1 MFQHENSQALFERE
15 DEERKRALEYLA
27 EAWRNAEDE
36 EVETEALAHAA
47 LFASL
52 ATLVEKYGETAISE
66 LMKRIPD
73 KVVQGEYTVDRTI
86 Q

>member
-1 MFQHENSQALFERE
+1 MFQHENSQALFERD
-15 DEERKRALEYLA
+15 DEARKRALEYLA

-47 LFASL
+47 LFAGL

-66 LMKRIPD
+66 LMKSIPD

>member
-47 LFASL
+47 LFAGL

-66 LMKRIPD
+66 LMKSIPD

>member
-1 MFQHENSQALFERE
+1 MFQFEKSQALFERE
-15 DEERKRALEYLA
+15 DEARKRALEYLA

-52 ATLVEKYGETAISE
+52 ATLVEQYGETAISE

-73 KVVQGEYTVDRTI
+73 KVLQGEYTVDKTL

>member
-15 DEERKRALEYLA
+15 DEARKRALTYLA

-47 LFASL
+47 LFAGL

-66 LMKRIPD
+66 LVKRIPD